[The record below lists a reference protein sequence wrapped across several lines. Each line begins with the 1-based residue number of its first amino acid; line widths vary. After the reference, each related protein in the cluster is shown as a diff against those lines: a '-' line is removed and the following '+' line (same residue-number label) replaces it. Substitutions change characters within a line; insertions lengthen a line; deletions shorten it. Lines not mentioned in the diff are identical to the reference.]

1 MKIIATKLS
10 ACGRLSVTLDGVK
23 MPITKAAEQAMW
35 DVDSRNNSFLGIVRD
50 DGKKYVVSTWL
61 ARLLGQGSD
70 TSAKKLVDVI
80 KSFARGNYGNNF
92 ETFKMEI
99 ARGDY
104 GDKAAL
110 PKELLNFISD
120 I

>member
-35 DVDSRNNSFLGIVRD
+35 DVDRRNNSFLGIVRD

-61 ARLLGQGSD
+61 IRLFSQCRGYD
-70 TSAKKLVDVI
+70 EKKLVDVI
-80 KSFARGNYGNNF
+80 KSFARGGRGNF
-92 ETFKMEI
+92 DIFKMEI

-104 GDKAAL
+104 GDKTAL
-110 PKELLNFISD
+110 PKDLLNFISD
-120 I
+120 